1 MYIGDLENTVL
12 EFDPLGE
19 TFTEVGHTRQD
30 LGTYFAVS
38 VIEFSDYLEWCMP

>member
-19 TFTEVGHTRQD
+19 TFTEVGHISQD
-30 LGTYFAVS
+30 HWTYSAVS